1 MVINSEIKHLV
12 HLLLTSTNNNI
23 IFICAAIVKQKER
36 KMWKQEDAKIY
47 QQNGKTLR
55 A

>member
-1 MVINSEIKHLV
+1 MVKNYDFKHLL
-12 HLLLTSTNNNI
+12 HFLLTSNNNNI